1 MNKRSAM
8 MVAAGLV
15 LTLVVGGVAVAV
27 GMVGPSTSAA
37 GPRTVRR
44 QEQPKPIVKTTKRTV
59 KVHQGGG
66 VVAVPMSNGTS
77 GSQGSGSN
85 GSDDNQDQVGQNQS
99 GDQGGTQTGDD
110 QTDEQGTSGD
120 DDSDDQSED
129 SGEEDPGDDGSSGG
143 DD

>member
-44 QEQPKPIVKTTKRTV
+44 EHPKPIVKTVKRTV
-59 KVHQGGG
+59 KVHRSGG
-66 VVAVPMSNGTS
+66 VVTVPMSS
-77 GSQGSGSN
+77 GSSGSTSSSASY
-85 GSDDNQDQVGQNQS
+85 GSSGDNNQDQVGQHNS
-99 GDQGGTQTGDD
+99 GDTTQTGGDDTDQGGTYDDHGDD
-110 QTDEQGTSGD
+110 HGDEPGD
-120 DDSDDQSED
+120 GS
-129 SGEEDPGDDGSSGG
+129 GDDGSSGG

>member
-37 GPRTVRR
+37 GPRMVRR
-44 QEQPKPIVKTTKRTV
+44 EHPKPIVKTVKRTV
-59 KVHQGGG
+59 KVHRSGG
-66 VVAVPMSNGTS
+66 VVTVPMSS
-77 GSQGSGSN
+77 GSSGSTSY
-85 GSDDNQDQVGQNQS
+85 GSSGDNNQDQVGQHNS
-99 GDQGGTQTGDD
+99 GDQTQTGGDDSTDQGGSYDD
-110 QTDEQGTSGD
+110 QGD
-120 DDSDDQSED
+120 DHGGEPGDDST
-129 SGEEDPGDDGSSGG
+129 DDGSSGG